1 MDNGTKG
8 SEPRR
13 DVGRDEV
20 GHREQDE
27 GTPETTDGR
36 SPVDNLI
43 IQVLSGNASPFE
55 EERLK
60 RWRETTAENEEYFRE
75 MSQVWKLT
83 NPETVIPASGPPSV
97 EEILATAPVPFDVGR
112 SSEVARSRRTP
123 RPWKSWGLLAASVA
137 AVGLGLQVLGPG
149 GPNPLA
155 VHQATPNESLTVTL
169 EDGSFIRLA
178 QGSTL
183 REWEAEGQRE
193 VSLEGRAFF
202 AVAADENRPF
212 VVRAGGGEVRVL
224 GTRFQVDTDGN
235 EVETVVV
242 EGLVRVSNDEGSV
255 EVPAGSVARMGS
267 LEAPTATVVEDVF
280 AMMHWPEG
288 ILVFQATSLAQ
299 VVDEVSR
306 HYGRDLRIEGP
317 DLPQRR
323 VTAWFQGEAFEAIA
337 ESLCMVTESEC
348 RTEEGTITMRMGGEG
363 T

>member
-8 SEPRR
+8 SGPREN
-13 DVGRDEV
+13 VGRDPFD
-20 GHREQDE
+20 HRVTDE

-60 RWRETTAENEEYFRE
+60 RWRETTIENEEYFQD
-75 MSQVWKLT
+75 MSQVWNLT
-83 NPETVIPASGPPSV
+83 SPEAVLPAFGPPAV
-97 EEILATAPVPFDVGR
+97 EEILAAAPISIDGGR
-112 SSEVARSRRTP
+112 RSEARQPRRVQ
-123 RPWKSWGLLAASVA
+123 RPWKTWGLLAASVA
-137 AVGLGLQVLGPG
+137 AVGLGLQLLGPE
-149 GPNPLA
+149 GPNALA
-155 VHQATPNESLTVTL
+155 IHRATQTENLTVTL
-169 EDGSFIRLA
+169 DDGSFARLA
-178 QGSTL
+178 PGSTL

-202 AVAADENRPF
+202 AVARDETRPF
-212 VVRAGGGEVRVL
+212 IVRAGVGEVRVL
-224 GTRFQVDTDGN
+224 GTRFQVETDGDD
-235 EVETVVV
+235 VETLVV
-242 EGLVRVSNDEGSV
+242 EGLVRVSNHEGSV
-255 EVPAGSVARMGS
+255 DVPAGSMARMGS
-267 LEAPTATVVEDVF
+267 REAPMALEVEDVY
-280 AMMHWPEG
+280 ALLDWPEG

-306 HYGRDLRIEGP
+306 HYGRTLQIEGP

-337 ESLCMVTESEC
+337 ESLCVVTESEC